1 MFLSEC
7 SLPIQ
12 ELVDYNS
19 ESKNMLKSFADMFRV
34 PELRKKILFTLLI
47 IVAYRIGATV
57 PIPGINSEAMKSL
70 FAANSNGLLGF
81 LDMFS
86 GGALNRMSV
95 FSMGI
100 TPYINVSIIMS
111 LMQGAHVIPY
121 LDRLAKEGEHGRKKL
136 TQITRYGTLILG
148 TIQSF
153 GLTMMITR
161 FPTPSGMPIVVDP
174 SWPWVILTVA
184 TLITGTVLIM
194 WLGEQVTERGIGN
207 GISLIIFAGI
217 VERLPH
223 AIFSVTRLVRMEEI
237 QILKALALA
246 VIVVAVLIAVVWIE
260 TAQRKIPIHYAKRMM
275 GRKMYGGQTSFLPIK
290 VDQSGVV
297 AVIFS
302 MAILSIPLTIAQL
315 APEWT
320 IWGFPI
326 ARRITNLFNGGSVIY
341 SLVYAFLIIFFCY
354 FYNSIS
360 FNPKDLADNLKK
372 SGGFIPGIRPGD
384 PTATY
389 IQNVLE
395 RVTLGG
401 ALFVAFISVLPDY
414 LRHAMNA
421 PLFFGGTSL
430 LIVVGVSLDTI
441 GQIESHLIMR
451 RYEGFM
457 KEGQIKGRW
466 FNVR

>member
-1 MFLSEC
+1 
-7 SLPIQ
+7 
-12 ELVDYNS
+12 
-19 ESKNMLKSFADMFRV
+19 MLKTFTDIFKV
-34 PELRKKILFTLLI
+34 PELQKRVFFTLAI
-47 IVAYRIGATV
+47 IIAYRIGAAI
-57 PIPGINSEAMKSL
+57 PIPGINAEAVKSL
-70 FAANSNGLLGF
+70 FAAQSNGLLGF

-100 TPYINVSIIMS
+100 MPYINASIIMS

-121 LDRLAKEGEHGRKKL
+121 LDRLAKEGEQGRKKL

-148 TIQSF
+148 AIQSF
-153 GLTMMITR
+153 GLTMAISRM
-161 FPTPSGMPIVVDP
+161 PTPSGMPIVVDP
-174 SWPWVILTVA
+174 SMSWIIMTVA
-184 TLITGTVLIM
+184 TLVTGTVLIM

-223 AIFSVTRLVRMEEI
+223 AVLSVIKLIQLEELS
-237 QILKALALA
+237 ILYALALTILVLA
-246 VIVVAVLIAVVWIE
+246 VLLIVVWVE
-260 TAQRKIPIHYAKRMM
+260 TAQRRIPIHYAKRMV
-275 GRKMYGGQTSFLPIK
+275 GRKMYGGQTSFLPLK
-290 VDQSGVV
+290 VDQSGVI

-302 MAILSIPLTIAQL
+302 VSILSAPLTIAQF
-315 APEWT
+315 APDWT

-326 ARRITNLFNGGSVIY
+326 SQKITQWFNNGSVIY
-341 SLVYAFLIIFFCY
+341 SLVYAALVIFFCY

-360 FNPKDLADNLKK
+360 FNPKDLAENMKK
-372 SGGFIPGIRPGD
+372 SGGFIPGIRPGE

-389 IQNVLE
+389 IQKVLE

-401 ALFVAFISVLPDY
+401 ALFVACIAVLPDY
-414 LRHAMNA
+414 LRTLMNA
-421 PLFFGGTSL
+421 PFFFGGTSL

-451 RYEGFM
+451 HYEGFM
-457 KEGQIKGRW
+457 KEGRIKGRW
-466 FNVR
+466 FNVK